1 MNVSEIMVAE
11 IEKISPNAKVS
22 EAISLMLKEGIRS
35 LIVIPESGEDVY
47 GIATA
52 RDVVYKVLAKGLNPN
67 EIEVKSIATKPLVS
81 IDAHYSVT
89 HAARLMANLGL
100 ARLVVAESGK
110 IVGIVTLMDVLRV
123 SEKIELSPF

>member
-1 MNVSEIMVAE
+1 MKVSEIMITE

-22 EAISLMLKEGIRS
+22 ETISLMLKEGIRS

-47 GIATA
+47 GIVTV

-81 IDAHYSVT
+81 IDTHCNVT
-89 HAARLMANLGL
+89 HAASLMANLNL
-100 ARLVVAESGK
+100 ARLVVTESGRM
-110 IVGIVTLMDVLRV
+110 VGIVTLVDILRA
-123 SEKIELSPF
+123 SKIHE

>member
-1 MNVSEIMVAE
+1 MKVSEVAITE
-11 IEKISPNAKVS
+11 IEKISPNAKLS

-47 GIATA
+47 GIVTV

-81 IDAHYSVT
+81 IDTHCNVT
-89 HAARLMANLGL
+89 HAASLMANLNL
-100 ARLVVAESGK
+100 ARLVVTESGRM
-110 IVGIVTLMDVLRV
+110 VGIVTLVDILRA
-123 SEKIELSPF
+123 SKIHE

>member
-1 MNVSEIMVAE
+1 MKVSEVAITE

-47 GIATA
+47 GIVTV

-81 IDAHYSVT
+81 IDTHCNVT
-89 HAARLMANLGL
+89 HAATLMANLNL
-100 ARLVVAESGK
+100 ARLVVTESGRM
-110 IVGIVTLMDVLRV
+110 VGIVTLVDILRA
-123 SEKIELSPF
+123 SKIHE

>member
-1 MNVSEIMVAE
+1 MKVSEVAITE

-47 GIATA
+47 GIVTV

-81 IDAHYSVT
+81 IDTHCNVT
-89 HAARLMANLGL
+89 HAASLMANLNL
-100 ARLVVAESGK
+100 ARLVVTESGRM
-110 IVGIVTLMDVLRV
+110 VGIVTLVDILRA
-123 SEKIELSPF
+123 SKIHE

>member
-1 MNVSEIMVAE
+1 MKVSEVAITE
-11 IEKISPNAKVS
+11 IEKISPNAKFS

-47 GIATA
+47 GIVTV

-81 IDAHYSVT
+81 IDTHCNVT
-89 HAARLMANLGL
+89 HAASLMANLNL
-100 ARLVVAESGK
+100 ARLVVTESGRM
-110 IVGIVTLMDVLRV
+110 VGIVTLVDILRA
-123 SEKIELSPF
+123 SKIHE

>member
-1 MNVSEIMVAE
+1 MKVSEIMITE

-47 GIATA
+47 GIVTV

-81 IDAHYSVT
+81 IDTHCNVT
-89 HAARLMANLGL
+89 HAASLMANLNL
-100 ARLVVAESGK
+100 ARLVVTESGRL
-110 IVGIVTLMDVLRV
+110 VGIVTLMDILRA
-123 SEKIELSPF
+123 SEIHE

>member
-1 MNVSEIMVAE
+1 MKVSEIMITE

-22 EAISLMLKEGIRS
+22 ETISLMLKEGIRS

-47 GIATA
+47 GIVTV

-81 IDAHYSVT
+81 IDTHCNVT
-89 HAARLMANLGL
+89 HAASLMANLNL
-100 ARLVVAESGK
+100 ARLVVTESGR
-110 IVGIVTLMDVLRV
+110 IVGIVTLVDILRA
-123 SEKIELSPF
+123 SEIHE

>member
-1 MNVSEIMVAE
+1 MKVSEVAITE

-47 GIATA
+47 GIVTV

-81 IDAHYSVT
+81 IDTHCNVT
-89 HAARLMANLGL
+89 HAASLMANLNL
-100 ARLVVAESGK
+100 ARLVVTESGRM
-110 IVGIVTLMDVLRV
+110 VGIVSLVDILRA
-123 SEKIELSPF
+123 SKIHE

>member
-1 MNVSEIMVAE
+1 MKVSEVAITE

-47 GIATA
+47 GIVTV

-81 IDAHYSVT
+81 IDTHCNVT
-89 HAARLMANLGL
+89 HAASLMANLNL
-100 ARLVVAESGK
+100 ARLVVTESGRM
-110 IVGIVTLMDVLRV
+110 VGIVTLMDILGA
-123 SEKIELSPF
+123 SEIHE

>member
-1 MNVSEIMVAE
+1 MKVSEVAITE

-47 GIATA
+47 GIVTV

-67 EIEVKSIATKPLVS
+67 EIKVKSIATKPLVS
-81 IDAHYSVT
+81 IDTHCNVT
-89 HAARLMANLGL
+89 HAASLMANLNL
-100 ARLVVAESGK
+100 ARLVVTESGRM
-110 IVGIVTLMDVLRV
+110 VGIVTLVDILRA
-123 SEKIELSPF
+123 SKIHE

>member
-1 MNVSEIMVAE
+1 MKVSEIMITE

-22 EAISLMLKEGIRS
+22 ETISLMLKEGIRS

-47 GIATA
+47 GIVTV

-81 IDAHYSVT
+81 IDTHCNVT
-89 HAARLMANLGL
+89 HAASLMANLNL
-100 ARLVVAESGK
+100 ARLVVTELGR
-110 IVGIVTLMDVLRV
+110 IVGIVTLMDILRASERGVL
-123 SEKIELSPF
+123 

>member
-1 MNVSEIMVAE
+1 MKVSEIMITE

-22 EAISLMLKEGIRS
+22 ETISLMLKEGIRS

-47 GIATA
+47 GIVTV

-81 IDAHYSVT
+81 IDTHCNVA
-89 HAARLMANLGL
+89 HAASLMANLNL
-100 ARLVVAESGK
+100 ARLVVTEFGR
-110 IVGIVTLMDVLRV
+110 IVGIVTLVDILRASERGVL
-123 SEKIELSPF
+123 

>member
-1 MNVSEIMVAE
+1 MKVSEIMITE

-22 EAISLMLKEGIRS
+22 ETISLMLKEGIRS

-47 GIATA
+47 GIVTV

-81 IDAHYSVT
+81 IDTHCNVT
-89 HAARLMANLGL
+89 HAASLMANLNL
-100 ARLVVAESGK
+100 ARLVVTESGRL
-110 IVGIVTLMDVLRV
+110 VGIVTLMDILRA
-123 SEKIELSPF
+123 SEIHE

>member
-1 MNVSEIMVAE
+1 MKVSEVAITE

-47 GIATA
+47 GIVTV

-81 IDAHYSVT
+81 IDTHCNVT
-89 HAARLMANLGL
+89 HAASLMANLNL
-100 ARLVVAESGK
+100 ARLVVTESGRM
-110 IVGIVTLMDVLRV
+110 VGVVTLMDILRA
-123 SEKIELSPF
+123 SKIHE

>member
-1 MNVSEIMVAE
+1 MKVSEIMITE

-47 GIATA
+47 GIVTV

-81 IDAHYSVT
+81 IDTHCNVT
-89 HAARLMANLGL
+89 HAASLMANLNL
-100 ARLVVAESGK
+100 ARLVVTELGR
-110 IVGIVTLMDVLRV
+110 IVGIVTLMDILKASERDVL
-123 SEKIELSPF
+123 

>member
-1 MNVSEIMVAE
+1 MKVSEVAITE

-47 GIATA
+47 GIVTV

-67 EIEVKSIATKPLVS
+67 EIKVKSIATKPLVS
-81 IDAHYSVT
+81 IDTHCNVT
-89 HAARLMANLGL
+89 HAASLMVNLNL
-100 ARLVVAESGK
+100 ARLVVTESGRM
-110 IVGIVTLMDVLRV
+110 VGIVTLVDILRA
-123 SEKIELSPF
+123 SKIHE